1 MVTVLLTS
9 AGCGKDE
16 GDLRQLIE
24 AEPIKGESIEAEP
37 IEESVKKDHKDQAVE
52 NSDSEEVDDG
62 SLDEQVKENSS
73 AVKNEEEKA
82 AYYALLQSLYQT
94 YTLPDGTELGYDE
107 ITDLSWNQ
115 FAIYDIDQDG
125 KEELLI
131 LWTTTYTAGMSGIVY
146 GFDSVSGDIKAELF
160 EYPLQTYYDN
170 GVVKAEASHNHGMA
184 GDIEDFWPYTLYQ
197 YDQNSDTYVAIAQV
211 DAWNKAYYEKD
222 YNEKP
227 FPDELDRD
235 GDGILYR
242 VTAGD
247 EENLMDL
254 EEYKKWQ
261 DSLFGGAK
269 KVEIPFVEMTEE
281 SIRG

>member
-1 MVTVLLTS
+1 MKNKFFILLMVTVLLTS

-146 GFDSVSGDIKAELF
+146 GL
-160 EYPLQTYYDN
+160 
-170 GVVKAEASHNHGMA
+170 
-184 GDIEDFWPYTLYQ
+184 
-197 YDQNSDTYVAIAQV
+197 
-211 DAWNKAYYEKD
+211 
-222 YNEKP
+222 
-227 FPDELDRD
+227 
-235 GDGILYR
+235 
-242 VTAGD
+242 
-247 EENLMDL
+247 
-254 EEYKKWQ
+254 
-261 DSLFGGAK
+261 SL
-269 KVEIPFVEMTEE
+269 IH
-281 SIRG
+281 I